1 MNMKLFKITLL
12 VFVTLLSVAC
22 GMQKSECEPIWDNA
36 AIVVYANIGE
46 LHSKGNI
53 ASLDFSAQIAELDSE
68 DSASAELLTNI
79 IKSPSSS
86 GIAVDKPAYIAI
98 NEFNSNYIVSDM
110 LIALEISDAQQLDTT
125 LKCLGED
132 VDSSDITIKGD
143 KRIIKLD
150 TNLYLGYDSERL
162 VILKQNSKDATTNV
176 AENLI
181 HQLDYAPADMSR
193 FAELDA
199 AVYLDIDRLFAITLE
214 SLPMDSEEELYTI
227 EDMKSLYSS
236 YFNPEAN
243 ATIGLRFDNG
253 AITLTSDCEGIS
265 EKITSQ
271 LMKVNGNHLN
281 MLDASPIAMLYMGVN
296 GEAIAETL
304 NTAINAML
312 SEDDAIGAY
321 NEINI
326 YKNIALGIISSIEG
340 DLMLA
345 LSNANGELIE
355 DVFGEKKLVFTT
367 ANALFTADV
376 KDNYIMDNVKTYGQG
391 LLSNNG
397 NNAYSISAFGNKI
410 NIGQNDNIFY
420 VGVNDNAH
428 KKSPSAAEQEWS
440 NKLNDCYA
448 YAMIDFNRLFS
459 SNFGKALLSTIYD
472 NTNSSEERD
481 AVKLYT
487 ENLDGLY
494 ILSNGNDQIIHNECR
509 ISLKNQT
516 TNALEQIVNIAYK
529 EIK

>member
-12 VFVTLLSVAC
+12 AFVTLLSVAC

-53 ASLDFSAQIAELDSE
+53 ANIDFSEQIADLEAE
-68 DSASAELLTNI
+68 DKAKAELLVNI
-79 IKSPSSS
+79 IKDPSSS
-86 GIAVDKPAYIAI
+86 GIAIDKPVYMAI
-98 NEFNSNYIVSDM
+98 NNYNSNYVVSDM
-110 LIALEISDAQQLDTT
+110 LIALELCDAAQLDGT
-125 LKCLGED
+125 LKQFDKEI
-132 VDSSDITIKGD
+132 DSSCITVKGD
-143 KRIIKLD
+143 KRIIELD
-150 TNLYLGYDSERL
+150 SNLYVGYDSERL
-162 VILKQNSKDATTNV
+162 VVLLQDTEDATTNL
-176 AENLI
+176 AESLI
-181 HQLDYAPADMSR
+181 HQLDYSPADMSR
-193 FAELDA
+193 FAEQDA
-199 AVYLDIDRLFAITLE
+199 AVYLDIDKLFAITLE
-214 SLPMDSEEELYTI
+214 SIPATSEDELVAI
-227 EDMKSLYSS
+227 EDMQSLYSD
-236 YFNPEAN
+236 YFNAEAN
-243 ATIGLRFDNG
+243 ATLGLRFDNG

-265 EKITSQ
+265 ENITSQ

-281 MLDASPIAMLYMGVN
+281 VLDASPIAMLYMGVN

-420 VGVNDNAH
+420 VGVNDNAQA
-428 KKSPSAAEQEWS
+428 KSPSAADQEWS

-459 SNFGKALLSTIYD
+459 SNFGKALLSTICD
-472 NTNSSEERD
+472 NTHSSEERD
-481 AVKLYT
+481 TVKPYT
-487 ENLDGLY
+487 ENLDSLY
-494 ILSNGNDQIIHNECR
+494 ILSNGNDQVIHNECR

-516 TNALEQIVNIAYK
+516 TNALEQIANIAYK